1 MEHFK
6 SIGISFK
13 NTPLEIREAI
23 TLNEDSTKVLMRRI
37 NDVLGVDEML
47 ILSTCNRTEI
57 YYASKDD
64 RNAEMISLLCSFKGI
79 QPQSME
85 QYFVDYSDKK
95 AIRHLFEVA
104 MGLDSRVLGDIQIS
118 NQVKKAY
125 QWSADEG
132 MAGPFIH
139 RLMHTIFFSNKRVVQ
154 ETEFRDGTASLAS
167 VAVDLTKHF
176 TKNFTHPKIAVIG
189 LGEIG
194 EDVAENL
201 RDMEAEVTLVNRSEA
216 KAIEMAADLGY
227 HFRPFKELSEVVET
241 ADVIISAVSS
251 PDPIITT
258 QQLKRDHRHK
268 MIIDLSVPR
277 SVSSEVEGLN
287 GILLYNV
294 DQLHERTVEALKKRQ
309 NAVERVELIID
320 ESLSEFK
327 EWSQEMEVS
336 PTIQKL
342 KRALED
348 IRQQELARYV
358 GKLDD
363 KQSRLL
369 DKATKNMIQKVIKL
383 PVLQLKAAC
392 KRGEAETLVG
402 VLNDLFNL
410 EKEQEGQQ

>member
-13 NTPLEIREAI
+13 NTPLEIREAVS
-23 TLNEDSTKVLMRRI
+23 LNEDSTKSLMRRLSE
-37 NDVLGVDEML
+37 VLGIDEL
-47 ILSTCNRTEI
+47 LVLSTCNRTEV
-57 YYASKDD
+57 YYASREDLND
-64 RNAEMISLLCSFKGI
+64 QILALLGAFKGLETKSI
-79 QPQSME
+79 KH
-85 QYFVDYSDKK
+85 YFVAYQDEH
-95 AIRHLFEVA
+95 AINHLFEVA
-104 MGLDSRVLGDIQIS
+104 LGLDSRVLGDIQIS

-154 ETEFRDGTASLAS
+154 ETEFRDGTASIAS
-167 VAVDLTKHF
+167 VAVDLTRHF
-176 TKNFTHPKIAVIG
+176 TKNFTQPKIALIG

-194 EDVAENL
+194 EDVAGNL
-201 RDMEAEVTLVNRSEA
+201 KDFEGEITLVNRTEE
-216 KAIEMAADLGY
+216 KAIEIAEELGFLSRPYSELAA
-227 HFRPFKELSEVVET
+227 VV
-241 ADVIISAVSS
+241 ASSDVIISAVNS
-251 PDPIITT
+251 PEPIITS
-258 QQLKRDHRHK
+258 KIFGNAPNHK

-277 SVSSEVEGLN
+277 SVSPEVDGVN
-287 GILLYNV
+287 GVLLYNI
-294 DQLHERTVEALKKRQ
+294 DQLDERTKEALSKRQ
-309 NAVERVELIID
+309 GAVGRVRFIIN

-342 KRALED
+342 KNALEE
-348 IRQQELARYV
+348 IRLQELARYV
-358 GKLDD
+358 GKVDD
-363 KQSRLL
+363 KHSKLL

-410 EKEQEGQQ
+410 EKDHQETK

>member
-13 NTPLEIREAI
+13 NTPLEVREAI
-23 TLNEDSTKVLMRRI
+23 SLNEESTRTLLRRI
-37 NDVLGVDEML
+37 NEVLGIDELL

-57 YYASKDD
+57 YYASKEDLND
-64 RNAEMISLLCSFKGI
+64 EILGLLSAFKGLDTAI
-79 QPQSME
+79 IKP
-85 QYFVDYSDKK
+85 YFIEYQDAL
-95 AIRHLFEVA
+95 AINHLFEVSL
-104 MGLDSRVLGDIQIS
+104 GLDSRVLGDIQIS

-132 MAGPFIH
+132 LAGPFIH
-139 RLMHTIFFSNKRVVQ
+139 RMMHTIFFSNKRVVQ

-167 VAVDLTKHF
+167 VAVDLTRHF
-176 TKNFTHPKIAVIG
+176 TKNFTLPKIALIG

-194 EDVAENL
+194 EDVAGNL
-201 RDMEAEVTLVNRSEA
+201 KDFEGEITLVNRTEEKS
-216 KAIEMAADLGY
+216 IEIAREYGY
-227 HFRPFKELSEVVET
+227 HYRSFGDLSDVVAA
-241 ADVIISAVSS
+241 ADVIISAVNA
-251 PDPIITT
+251 PDPILTVENFGNAAN
-258 QQLKRDHRHK
+258 HK
-268 MIIDLSVPR
+268 MIIDLSLPR
-277 SVSSEVEGLN
+277 SVAPEIEDLN
-287 GILLYNV
+287 GILLYNI
-294 DQLHERTVEALKKRQ
+294 DQLDERTKEALSKRQ
-309 NAVERVELIID
+309 NAVGKVRSIIN

-342 KRALED
+342 KNALEE
-348 IRQQELARYV
+348 IRRQELARYV
-358 GKLDD
+358 GKVDE
-363 KQSRLL
+363 KHSQLL

-410 EKEQEGQQ
+410 EKDHKETE